1 MKKLITAI
9 FVLIS
14 FIGSAFAQKKPEV
27 YIQTDLTSAYL
38 WRGEKI
44 AGVSIQPSVGLK
56 WRGLHFYVWANEQLS
71 PPSDEPLTHEID
83 LVLKYSVTSALEVG
97 LRNVYLNTRGAGF
110 FSYGSIPHAANG
122 LDMFIAYDFR
132 YVKLEW
138 NTSIAGYDGYNHSGK
153 RAYGSYF
160 TVSAPFSFARLDWEG
175 RLGIVPYYCS
185 RYTDDVSGGFHVN
198 MCALEASHTFAF
210 PKSAIDLTPYT
221 QFMLN
226 PSARTAYFEVGARF
240 RFTPASLPRS

>member
-1 MKKLITAI
+1 MYSRPGRRPDNSRKLSSGNRIYRHICREQHSARHMGLTCSTNDTTINKPSMKKLITAI

-14 FIGSAFAQKKPEV
+14 FFGSAFAQKKPEV

-122 LDMFIAYDFR
+122 LDMFVAYVQIR
-132 YVKLEW
+132 Q
-138 NTSIAGYDGYNHSGK
+138 
-153 RAYGSYF
+153 
-160 TVSAPFSFARLDWEG
+160 ARVEHLNCRIR
-175 RLGIVPYYCS
+175 RL
-185 RYTDDVSGGFHVN
+185 
-198 MCALEASHTFAF
+198 
-210 PKSAIDLTPYT
+210 
-221 QFMLN
+221 
-226 PSARTAYFEVGARF
+226 
-240 RFTPASLPRS
+240 